1 MLDLNLRSFINEV
14 IDDFMTAAIDR
25 LADEAWKADRLDW
38 PVMRRVV
45 QSERGLLFRVVGRPL
60 GPSAR

>member
-1 MLDLNLRSFINEV
+1 
-14 IDDFMTAAIDR
+14 MTAAIDR

-45 QSERGLLFRVVGRPL
+45 QSGRGPLFRIVGRPL